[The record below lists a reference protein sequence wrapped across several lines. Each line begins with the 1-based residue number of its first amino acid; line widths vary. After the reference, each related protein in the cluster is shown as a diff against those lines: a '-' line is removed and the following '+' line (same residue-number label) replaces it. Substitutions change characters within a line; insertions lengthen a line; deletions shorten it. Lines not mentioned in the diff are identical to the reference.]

1 MSDQPHVEIYT
12 KEDCSYCE
20 KAKDLFDAKGVEY
33 EEYNVTTGERSSP
46 NHSSGQSPREEGDE
60 DLFEEMVERAD
71 GRQTAPEV
79 FIDDELIGGWD
90 QTSELNETGELDEK
104 LGIAGNGDDTV
115 GHRKLVIAGT
125 GIAGLTAA
133 IYSARSNNE
142 PLVIEGDEPG
152 GQLTLTTDV
161 ENYPGFPEGI
171 SGPDLINNM
180 KEQARKFGAETING
194 VIERVDTGER
204 NSPSDRNS
212 SSSADDSARPYR
224 VEMTNGDVYTTDA
237 FIAASGA
244 SARTLGVPG
253 EDDLMGYGVSTC
265 ATCDGAFFRG
275 EEMLVVGGGDAAME
289 EADFLTKFAST
300 VYIAHRREEFRA
312 EDYWVD
318 RVQEKVDEGE
328 VEILKNTE
336 LTAIHGSAEEGVDRA
351 TLVEHPEGYPK
362 EKLDDPETEEYDLD
376 VGAVFL
382 AIGHTPNTEYLER
395 TDVELDDTGYVQT
408 EGGKG
413 GGQTETGVPGIFG
426 AGDVVDYHYQ
436 QAVTAAGMGCKAAL
450 DADDYLETLE
460 PAGAEASA
468 DAAVEADD

>member
-1 MSDQPHVEIYT
+1 MGDQPHVEIYT

-33 EEYNVTTGERSSP
+33 EEYNVTTGERNSP
-46 NHSSGQSPREEGDE
+46 SHSSGQSPREEGDK

-104 LGIAGNGDDTV
+104 LGIAGNGDGDDTV
-115 GHRKLVIAGT
+115 EHRKLVIAGT

-194 VIERVDTGER
+194 VIERVDTGEW

-212 SSSADDSARPYR
+212 SSSDDDSARPYR
-224 VEMTNGDVYTTDA
+224 VEMTNDDVYTTDA

-289 EADFLTKFAST
+289 EATFLTKFAST
-300 VYIAHRREEFRA
+300 VHIVHRREIGRA
-312 EDYWVD
+312 SCRE
-318 RVQEKVDEGE
+318 RV
-328 VEILKNTE
+328 
-336 LTAIHGSAEEGVDRA
+336 
-351 TLVEHPEGYPK
+351 
-362 EKLDDPETEEYDLD
+362 
-376 VGAVFL
+376 
-382 AIGHTPNTEYLER
+382 
-395 TDVELDDTGYVQT
+395 
-408 EGGKG
+408 
-413 GGQTETGVPGIFG
+413 
-426 AGDVVDYHYQ
+426 
-436 QAVTAAGMGCKAAL
+436 
-450 DADDYLETLE
+450 
-460 PAGAEASA
+460 
-468 DAAVEADD
+468 